1 MKLDSNYSLG
11 QVVREAR
18 IGKKLTQA
26 ELAKRAD
33 LTRSWLVKLENGKVT
48 PGWDLVLRLTEVLDL
63 ELNVQPRETG
73 INAFKK
79 RVGAENRKVQESASE
94 NFDLD
99 NFLKKHLVVAE

>member
-11 QVVREAR
+11 QVIRAAR

-26 ELAKRAD
+26 QLAKRAD

-48 PGWDLVLRLTEVLDL
+48 PGWDLVLRLMEVLDL
-63 ELNVQPRETG
+63 EL
-73 INAFKK
+73 
-79 RVGAENRKVQESASE
+79 KVASRDAGNQKAQESESE

-99 NFLKKHLVVAE
+99 NFIKKHLTVTQ